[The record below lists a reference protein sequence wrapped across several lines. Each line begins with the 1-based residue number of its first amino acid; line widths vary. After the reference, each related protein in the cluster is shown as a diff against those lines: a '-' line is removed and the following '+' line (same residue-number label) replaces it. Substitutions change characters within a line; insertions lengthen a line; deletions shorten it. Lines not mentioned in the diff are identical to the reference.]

1 MSENQQGPQ
10 PGGVTFDYSIEKAK
24 YVYSLLEK
32 PAEMSAQEWA
42 IVTDEGFRK
51 YLATQ
56 LKIPYVSRADLNRS
70 R

>member
-1 MSENQQGPQ
+1 MSENQPGQQ
-10 PGGVTFDYSIEKAK
+10 PGGVTFNYTLEKAK

-32 PAEMSAQEWA
+32 PAEIRPGMA

-56 LKIPYVSRADLNRS
+56 LKIPYISRADLNKPQ
-70 R
+70 